1 MKLHKSIFLF
11 TALLYY
17 TSFAQVKKVKSPHPF
32 SGKVVFSSE
41 FGFTHTYSDYLYSVP
56 KLLSRGTIEF
66 YLPVKSSN
74 ALGIKV
80 FSGLGNLNSYGR
92 NDDGKYNFPNFNT
105 NIFLLGTGILY
116 AGKFGYSIP
125 YISANISHLRINPK
139 DNKGNL
145 LPFNKKRK
153 YDLDLTMYTV
163 ELGLRFLVEDFWSVN
178 LGMNWNMTNSDFI
191 DDLKLNEQKDKF
203 ISLFFGLSFYYS
215 GSKYNDTDKDG
226 VIDCRDACPNTPK
239 GLRVDE
245 FGCPINKDSN
255 KTKIVKKTK
264 SNKIKTDTSKAA
276 DSLSVKDSVTNK
288 SPNNLE
294 NSSAAN
300 KTKKISTTERK
311 TTKPNKIIAK
321 NKKAK
326 FKKVKDSYQYSREK
340 VLLELFFT
348 DGKLYCFQVAAFK
361 SLTQAKELKNKLN
374 KSGHHSFI
382 LKTVD
387 SNNDIVWFKVRIGY
401 FKTLKS
407 AKYYKKKF
415 NF

>member
-11 TALLYY
+11 IALLYY
-17 TSFAQVKKVKSPHPF
+17 TSFAQVKKVTSPHPF

-178 LGMNWNMTNSDFI
+178 LGMNWNVTNSDYV

-203 ISLFFGLSFYYS
+203 ITLFFGLSFYYS

-245 FGCPINKDSN
+245 FGCPINKDSIKN
-255 KTKIVKKTK
+255 KIVKKTK

-276 DSLSVKDSVTNK
+276 DSLAVKDSVTNK
-288 SPNNLE
+288 PPNNLE
-294 NSSAAN
+294 KSSAAN

-326 FKKVKDSYQYSREK
+326 FKKVKDSYQYSREN
-340 VLLELFFT
+340 VLPELFFT
-348 DGKLYCFQVAAFK
+348 DGNLYCFQVAAFK
-361 SLTQAKELKNKLN
+361 SLNQAKELKNKLN

-415 NF
+415 KL